1 MEATVIWNTILT
13 VLIGVVG
20 FFMASKFRELDRLS
34 ILLNRTREEVARDH
48 ITRAEFR
55 QDMKELIERF
65 DRIEQKIDNLRG
77 KPHAVQI

>member
-1 MEATVIWNTILT
+1 MEFVAVWNAILT
-13 VLIGVVG
+13 VLLAIVG

-65 DRIEQKIDNLRG
+65 DRIESKIDNLRS
-77 KPHAVQI
+77 KPHAV

>member
-1 MEATVIWNTILT
+1 MEFVAVWNAILT
-13 VLIGVVG
+13 VLLAIVG

-55 QDMKELIERF
+55 QDMSKLFDRF
-65 DRIEQKIDNLRG
+65 DMLEKKLDNLRERRAQPG
-77 KPHAVQI
+77 N

>member
-48 ITRAEFR
+48 ITRSEFR

-77 KPHAVQI
+77 KSHAVQI

>member
-1 MEATVIWNTILT
+1 MELVAVWNAVLT
-13 VLIGVVG
+13 VLLAIVG

-65 DRIEQKIDNLRG
+65 DRIESKIDNLRS
-77 KPHAVQI
+77 KPHAV

>member
-1 MEATVIWNTILT
+1 MEATVIWNAILT

-65 DRIEQKIDNLRG
+65 DRIEAKIDTLRS

>member
-1 MEATVIWNTILT
+1 MDATIIWNTVLT
-13 VLIGVVG
+13 VLIGIVG
-20 FFMASKFRELDRLS
+20 FFMSSKFKELDRLS

-65 DRIEQKIDNLRG
+65 DRLEQKIDNLRG
-77 KPHAVQI
+77 RSAPPAP

>member
-1 MEATVIWNTILT
+1 MDFVAVWNAILT
-13 VLIGVVG
+13 VLLAIVG

-65 DRIEQKIDNLRG
+65 DRIESKIDNLRS
-77 KPHAVQI
+77 KPHAV

>member
-1 MEATVIWNTILT
+1 MEATVIWNSILT

-20 FFMASKFRELDRLS
+20 FFMASKFKELDRVS
-34 ILLNRTREEVARDH
+34 ILLNKTREEVARDH

-65 DRIEQKIDNLRG
+65 DRIEAKIDNLKSR
-77 KPHAVQI
+77 PDAIRQ

>member
-1 MEATVIWNTILT
+1 MELVAVWNAVLT
-13 VLIGVVG
+13 VLLAIVG

-55 QDMKELIERF
+55 QDMKELLERF
-65 DRIEQKIDNLRG
+65 DRLESKIDNLRS
-77 KPHAVQI
+77 KPHAV